1 MNQSVFG
8 YFLTN
13 FSYFYFNIRLT
24 TMNWNLWHNVGQTLV
39 TEILSSMIDVEEQ
52 VNHLLEIQKK
62 NLEFTWFCRDLQPC
76 GSKFRLHEQHK
87 SENKQSESH
96 QRFDSFV
103 VQRSGAVQQFLAV
116 RHSKSVKTWWCPK
129 KCEVVKVSVFQGAWI
144 RRRSLHSTGLGGHF
158 GNWMC
163 HQLLH

>member
-39 TEILSSMIDVEEQ
+39 TEILSSMIVVEEQ

-62 NLEFTWFCRDLQPC
+62 ILNLLDFAEIYSHVGQNLGYMNSTNPRINKVKAIKDLILLWYNEVALFNSSWLSDTQN
-76 GSKFRLHEQHK
+76 RLKPDDAQ
-87 SENKQSESH
+87 
-96 QRFDSFV
+96 
-103 VQRSGAVQQFLAV
+103 
-116 RHSKSVKTWWCPK
+116 KSV
-129 KCEVVKVSVFQGAWI
+129 
-144 RRRSLHSTGLGGHF
+144 RSLK
-158 GNWMC
+158 
-163 HQLLH
+163 